1 MREFM
6 IVGLPN
12 SGKTMFALNFAA
24 YIGSKTV
31 DITFRSYDGLMT
43 CRHFPIAEA
52 KSQLCSMAM
61 HKTRSLQS
69 LILNISLGKTMVN
82 FKITDSCGIS
92 EKIHHDE
99 TIRRGMAQTLSL
111 LRCAD
116 FLFHIVDVSGITKE
130 YLNNPNTIDHEI
142 YNYGIVRRN
151 YAILAN
157 KIDLPSAAG
166 NMTKLDYLFPKANTI
181 PVSAL
186 CSQGFKE
193 VKACVAR
200 NL

>member
-1 MREFM
+1 MRDFI

-31 DITFRSYDGLMT
+31 DVTFRSYDGLIT
-43 CRHFPIAEA
+43 CRHFSIEEA
-52 KSQLCSMAM
+52 KNQLCGMAL

-69 LILNISLGKTMVN
+69 LILKISLAKTIVN

-116 FLFHIVDVSGITKE
+116 YILHIVDVSLISKE
-130 YLNNPNTIDHEI
+130 YLNNPSTIDHEI
-142 YNYGIVRRN
+142 YNYGIIRN
-151 YAILAN
+151 SYTMLAN
-157 KIDLPSAAG
+157 KIDLPSAQE
-166 NMTKLDYLFPKANTI
+166 NMTKLAYLFPEANVI

-186 CSQGFKE
+186 LSQGFKE

-200 NL
+200 NI

>member
-1 MREFM
+1 MREFI

-43 CRHFPIAEA
+43 CRHFSIEEA
-52 KSQLCSMAM
+52 KKQLCGMAL

-69 LILNISLGKTMVN
+69 LILSVYLGKAIIT
-82 FKITDSCGIS
+82 FKLTDTCGIG

-116 FLFHIVDVSGITKE
+116 FIFHIVDVSGITKE
-130 YLNNPNTIDHEI
+130 YLNNPNMIDHEI
-142 YNYGIVRRN
+142 YNYGIVRTR
-151 YAILAN
+151 YTILAN
-157 KIDLPSAAG
+157 KIDLPSAQS
-166 NMTKLDYLFPKANTI
+166 NLTKLTYLFPKANAI

-186 CSQGFKE
+186 LSQGFKE

>member
-1 MREFM
+1 MREFI

-31 DITFRSYDGLMT
+31 DVTFRSYDGLIT
-43 CRHFPIAEA
+43 CRHFSIEEA
-52 KSQLCSMAM
+52 KKQLCGVAL

-69 LILNISLGKTMVN
+69 LILKISLGKTIVN
-82 FKITDSCGIS
+82 FKITDSCGIGD
-92 EKIHHDE
+92 KIHYDE
-99 TIRRGMAQTLSL
+99 NIRRGMAQTLSL

-116 FLFHIVDVSGITKE
+116 FIFHIVDVSLISKE
-130 YLNNPNTIDHEI
+130 YLNNPSTIDHEI
-142 YNYGIVRRN
+142 YNYGIVRN
-151 YAILAN
+151 SYTILAN
-157 KIDLPSAAG
+157 KIDLPSAES
-166 NMTKLDYLFPKANTI
+166 NMTTLAYLFPKANAI

-186 CSQGFKE
+186 LSKGFKE

-200 NL
+200 NV

>member
-1 MREFM
+1 MREF
-6 IVGLPN
+6 ILVGLPN

-31 DITFRSYDGLMT
+31 DVTFRSYDGLMT
-43 CRHFPIAEA
+43 CRHFSIEEA
-52 KSQLCSMAM
+52 KSQLCGMAL

-69 LILNISLGKTMVN
+69 LVLTMSLAKSTVH
-82 FKITDSCGIS
+82 FKITDTCGVG

-116 FLFHIVDVSGITKE
+116 FIFHIIDVSGLHKE
-130 YLNNPNTIDHEI
+130 YKNNPNTIDQEI
-142 YNYGIVRRN
+142 YNYGLFRN
-151 YAILAN
+151 SYTILAN
-157 KIDLPSAAG
+157 KIDLPSAVS
-166 NMTKLDYLFPKANTI
+166 NMSNLAYLFPNATAI

-186 CSQGFKE
+186 HSHGFKE
-193 VKACVAR
+193 VKACVVR

>member
-1 MREFM
+1 MREFI

-31 DITFRSYDGLMT
+31 DVTFRSYDGLIT
-43 CRHFPIAEA
+43 CRHFTIEEA
-52 KSQLCSMAM
+52 KNQLCGMAL

-69 LILNISLGKTMVN
+69 LILKMNLAKTIVH
-82 FKITDSCGIS
+82 FKITDTCGIGD
-92 EKIHHDE
+92 KIHHDE

-116 FLFHIVDVSGITKE
+116 FILHIIDISVISKE
-130 YLNNPNTIDHEI
+130 YLNNPSTVDHEI
-142 YNYGIVRRN
+142 YNYGMVRN
-151 YAILAN
+151 SYTLLAN
-157 KIDLPSAAG
+157 KIDLPSAQD
-166 NMTKLDYLFPKANTI
+166 NMAKLAYLFPKAHAI

-186 CSQGFKE
+186 HSQGFKE

-200 NL
+200 NI